1 MAGETT
7 ITVIGNLTADPEL
20 RYTSSGIPVC
30 SFRVA
35 STPRVRNR
43 QTGEWS
49 DGDPLFLGCELWR
62 EAAENA
68 GESLKKGMRVIVQG
82 NLTQRSYQTQSGEQ
96 RTVFELKNCEVG
108 PSLFRA
114 RAQVTRNE
122 RGGGGYGG
130 GGGYQGGAGGY
141 QGGSGGGYNNAG
153 GQGGYNGGGQQP
165 TYNAPAGGA
174 PDDPGATGGPPLL
187 LPALLLF
194 VLVFGIDFVG
204 FLSRAHFGDLLF
216 FVACHRCGGEILQ
229 VKSILDV
236 GDLV

>member
-141 QGGSGGGYNNAG
+141 QGGSGSGYNNAG

-174 PDDPGATGGPPLL
+174 PDAPWATGG
-187 LPALLLF
+187 AT
-194 VLVFGIDFVG
+194 
-204 FLSRAHFGDLLF
+204 SFGDEPPF
-216 FVACHRCGGEILQ
+216 
-229 VKSILDV
+229 
-236 GDLV
+236 

>member
-68 GESLKKGMRVIVQG
+68 GESLKKGIRVIVQG

-141 QGGSGGGYNNAG
+141 QGGSGSGSNNAG

-174 PDDPGATGGPPLL
+174 PDDPWATGG
-187 LPALLLF
+187 AT
-194 VLVFGIDFVG
+194 
-204 FLSRAHFGDLLF
+204 SFGDEPPF
-216 FVACHRCGGEILQ
+216 
-229 VKSILDV
+229 
-236 GDLV
+236 

>member
-7 ITVIGNLTADPEL
+7 VTVIGNLTADPEL

-35 STPRVRNR
+35 STPRIRNR
-43 QTGEWS
+43 QTGEWE
-49 DGDPLFLGCELWR
+49 DGNPLFLGCEVWR

-82 NLTQRSYQTQSGEQ
+82 NLNQRSYQTQSGEQ

-122 RGGGGYGG
+122 RGGSSYA
-130 GGGYQGGAGGY
+130 GAVVPGIMVLGV
-141 QGGSGGGYNNAG
+141 GIGFVMPVTFNSG
-153 GQGGYNGGGQQP
+153 
-165 TYNAPAGGA
+165 TRGA
-174 PDDPGATGGPPLL
+174 PVSHIGLASAVITVSQQIGAS
-187 LPALLLF
+187 
-194 VLVFGIDFVG
+194 
-204 FLSRAHFGDLLF
+204 LSAAMLAH
-216 FVACHRCGGEILQ
+216 
-229 VKSILDV
+229 
-236 GDLV
+236 

>member
-130 GGGYQGGAGGY
+130 GGGYQGGAGGLSGRFWRRL
-141 QGGSGGGYNNAG
+141 QQCRWSGRLQRRRPAAHLQRSGRRGSGRPVGHGRGDQLRRRAS
-153 GQGGYNGGGQQP
+153 
-165 TYNAPAGGA
+165 
-174 PDDPGATGGPPLL
+174 
-187 LPALLLF
+187 
-194 VLVFGIDFVG
+194 VLT
-204 FLSRAHFGDLLF
+204 
-216 FVACHRCGGEILQ
+216 Q
-229 VKSILDV
+229 V
-236 GDLV
+236 

>member
-7 ITVIGNLTADPEL
+7 VTVIGNLTADPEL

-35 STPRVRNR
+35 STPRIRNR
-43 QTGEWS
+43 QTGEWE
-49 DGDPLFLGCELWR
+49 DGNPLFLGCEVWR

-82 NLTQRSYQTQSGEQ
+82 NLNQRSYQTQSGEQ

-122 RGGGGYGG
+122 RGGLSYAGGYSGG
-130 GGGYQGGAGGY
+130 GNQQQGGYQ
-141 QGGSGGGYNNAG
+141 SGGGYS
-153 GQGGYNGGGQQP
+153 GGGNQP
-165 TYNAPAGGA
+165 SYNAPAGGA
-174 PDDPGATGGPPLL
+174 PDDPWATGGTT
-187 LPALLLF
+187 
-194 VLVFGIDFVG
+194 
-204 FLSRAHFGDLLF
+204 SFGDEPPF
-216 FVACHRCGGEILQ
+216 
-229 VKSILDV
+229 
-236 GDLV
+236 

>member
-62 EAAENA
+62 DAAENA

-82 NLTQRSYQTQSGEQ
+82 NLSQRSYQTQSGEQ
-96 RTVFELKNCEVG
+96 RTVYELKNCEVG

-122 RGGGGYGG
+122 RGGGYG
-130 GGGYQGGAGGY
+130 GGGYQGG
-141 QGGSGGGYNNAG
+141 G
-153 GQGGYNGGGQQP
+153 GQGGVDAGRAGRFQAGHGH
-165 TYNAPAGGA
+165 NASGGA
-174 PDDPGATGGPPLL
+174 VKIVRDRAVGHPDLPRLWGVHGKAHDRGGDVLLYQGVVKPGDG
-187 LPALLLF
+187 
-194 VLVFGIDFVG
+194 
-204 FLSRAHFGDLLF
+204 
-216 FVACHRCGGEILQ
+216 
-229 VKSILDV
+229 
-236 GDLV
+236 

>member
-49 DGDPLFLGCELWR
+49 DGDPLFLGCEVWR
-62 EAAENA
+62 DAAENA

-82 NLTQRSYQTQSGEQ
+82 NLAQRSYQTQAGEQ
-96 RTVFELKNCEVG
+96 RTVYELKNCEVG

-122 RGGGGYGG
+122 RGGGYG
-130 GGGYQGGAGGY
+130 GGGYQGGARGPF
-141 QGGSGGGYNNAG
+141 SAWR
-153 GQGGYNGGGQQP
+153 
-165 TYNAPAGGA
+165 PAADG
-174 PDDPGATGGPPLL
+174 
-187 LPALLLF
+187 
-194 VLVFGIDFVG
+194 
-204 FLSRAHFGDLLF
+204 
-216 FVACHRCGGEILQ
+216 
-229 VKSILDV
+229 
-236 GDLV
+236 

>member
-49 DGDPLFLGCELWR
+49 DGDPLFLGCEVWR
-62 EAAENA
+62 DAAENA

-82 NLTQRSYQTQSGEQ
+82 NLAQRSYQTQAGEQ
-96 RTVFELKNCEVG
+96 RTVYELKNCEVG

-122 RGGGGYGG
+122 RGGGYG
-130 GGGYQGGAGGY
+130 GGGYQGGGGQGGY
-141 QGGSGGGYNNAG
+141 QGGPGNQGGS
-153 GQGGYNGGGQQP
+153 GGYNGGGQGGYGGGGGQQP
-165 TYNAPAGGA
+165 TYSAPAGGA
-174 PDDPGATGGPPLL
+174 PDDPWATGG
-187 LPALLLF
+187 AT
-194 VLVFGIDFVG
+194 
-204 FLSRAHFGDLLF
+204 SFGDEPPF
-216 FVACHRCGGEILQ
+216 
-229 VKSILDV
+229 
-236 GDLV
+236 

>member
-62 EAAENA
+62 DAAENA

-82 NLTQRSYQTQSGEQ
+82 NLSQRSYQTQSGEQ
-96 RTVFELKNCEVG
+96 RTVYELKNCEVG

-122 RGGGGYGG
+122 RGGGY
-130 GGGYQGGAGGY
+130 GGGYQGGGG
-141 QGGSGGGYNNAG
+141 QGGSGG
-153 GQGGYNGGGQQP
+153 GGGQQP

-174 PDDPGATGGPPLL
+174 SDDPWATGG
-187 LPALLLF
+187 AT
-194 VLVFGIDFVG
+194 
-204 FLSRAHFGDLLF
+204 SFGDEPPF
-216 FVACHRCGGEILQ
+216 
-229 VKSILDV
+229 
-236 GDLV
+236 

>member
-62 EAAENA
+62 DAAENA

-82 NLTQRSYQTQSGEQ
+82 NLSQRSYQTQSGEQ
-96 RTVFELKNCEVG
+96 RTVYELKNCEVG

-122 RGGGGYGG
+122 RGGGYG
-130 GGGYQGGAGGY
+130 GGGYQGGYQQNQGAPN
-141 QGGSGGGYNNAG
+141 QGGSGGYAG
-153 GQGGYNGGGQQP
+153 GNQGNQGGYGGGGGQQP
-165 TYNAPAGGA
+165 TYNAPAGGSQ
-174 PDDPGATGGPPLL
+174 DDPWATGG
-187 LPALLLF
+187 AT
-194 VLVFGIDFVG
+194 
-204 FLSRAHFGDLLF
+204 SFGDEPPF
-216 FVACHRCGGEILQ
+216 
-229 VKSILDV
+229 
-236 GDLV
+236 

>member
-7 ITVIGNLTADPEL
+7 ITVIGNPTADPEL

-49 DGDPLFLGCELWR
+49 DGDPLFLGCEVWR
-62 EAAENA
+62 DAAENA

-82 NLTQRSYQTQSGEQ
+82 NLAQRSYQTQAGEQ
-96 RTVFELKNCEVG
+96 RTVYELKNCEVG

-122 RGGGGYGG
+122 RGGGYGG
-130 GGGYQGGAGGY
+130 GQQGGYQGGAGY
-141 QGGSGGGYNNAG
+141 QGGGAGGYGNGG
-153 GQGGYNGGGQQP
+153 GQGGYAGGAGGGQQP

-174 PDDPGATGGPPLL
+174 PDDPWATGGTT
-187 LPALLLF
+187 
-194 VLVFGIDFVG
+194 
-204 FLSRAHFGDLLF
+204 SFGDDPPF
-216 FVACHRCGGEILQ
+216 
-229 VKSILDV
+229 
-236 GDLV
+236 

>member
-82 NLTQRSYQTQSGEQ
+82 NLSQRSYQTQSGEQ
-96 RTVFELKNCEVG
+96 RTVYELKNCEVG

-122 RGGGGYGG
+122 RGGGYG
-130 GGGYQGGAGGY
+130 GGGYQGG
-141 QGGSGGGYNNAG
+141 G
-153 GQGGYNGGGQQP
+153 GQGGYQQNQGAPNHGGSGGYAGGNQGNQGGYGGGGGQQP
-165 TYNAPAGGA
+165 TYNAPAGGSQ
-174 PDDPGATGGPPLL
+174 DDPWATGG
-187 LPALLLF
+187 AT
-194 VLVFGIDFVG
+194 
-204 FLSRAHFGDLLF
+204 SFGDEPPF
-216 FVACHRCGGEILQ
+216 
-229 VKSILDV
+229 
-236 GDLV
+236 

>member
-7 ITVIGNLTADPEL
+7 VTVIGNLTADPEL

-35 STPRVRNR
+35 STPRIRNR
-43 QTGEWS
+43 QTGEWE
-49 DGDPLFLGCELWR
+49 DGNPLFLGCEVWR

-82 NLTQRSYQTQSGEQ
+82 NLNQRSYQTQSGEQ

-122 RGGGGYGG
+122 RGGSSYAGGYSGG
-130 GGGYQGGAGGY
+130 GNQQQGGYQ
-141 QGGSGGGYNNAG
+141 SGGGYS
-153 GQGGYNGGGQQP
+153 GGGNQP
-165 TYNAPAGGA
+165 SYNAPAGGA
-174 PDDPGATGGPPLL
+174 RDDPWATGGTT
-187 LPALLLF
+187 
-194 VLVFGIDFVG
+194 
-204 FLSRAHFGDLLF
+204 SFGDEPPF
-216 FVACHRCGGEILQ
+216 
-229 VKSILDV
+229 
-236 GDLV
+236 

>member
-68 GESLKKGMRVIVQG
+68 GVSLKKGMRVIVQG

-130 GGGYQGGAGGY
+130 GGGYQGGS
-141 QGGSGGGYNNAG
+141 GSGYNNAG

-174 PDDPGATGGPPLL
+174 PDDPWATGG
-187 LPALLLF
+187 AT
-194 VLVFGIDFVG
+194 
-204 FLSRAHFGDLLF
+204 SFGDEPPF
-216 FVACHRCGGEILQ
+216 
-229 VKSILDV
+229 
-236 GDLV
+236 

>member
-141 QGGSGGGYNNAG
+141 QGGSGSGYNNAG

-174 PDDPGATGGPPLL
+174 PDVPWGTGGATS
-187 LPALLLF
+187 F
-194 VLVFGIDFVG
+194 
-204 FLSRAHFGDLLF
+204 
-216 FVACHRCGGEILQ
+216 GGEPP
-229 VKSILDV
+229 V
-236 GDLV
+236 

>member
-49 DGDPLFLGCELWR
+49 DGDPLFLGCEVWR
-62 EAAENA
+62 DAAENA

-82 NLTQRSYQTQSGEQ
+82 NLAQRSYQTQAGEQ
-96 RTVFELKNCEVG
+96 RTVYELKNCEVG

-122 RGGGGYGG
+122 RGGGYGG
-130 GGGYQGGAGGY
+130 GQQGGYQGGAGNQGGY
-141 QGGSGGGYNNAG
+141 QGGGAGGYGNGG
-153 GQGGYNGGGQQP
+153 GQGGYAGGAGGGQQP

-174 PDDPGATGGPPLL
+174 PDDPWATGGTT
-187 LPALLLF
+187 
-194 VLVFGIDFVG
+194 
-204 FLSRAHFGDLLF
+204 SFGDEPPF
-216 FVACHRCGGEILQ
+216 
-229 VKSILDV
+229 
-236 GDLV
+236 

>member
-7 ITVIGNLTADPEL
+7 VTVIGNLTADPEL

-35 STPRVRNR
+35 STPRIRNR
-43 QTGEWS
+43 QTGEWE
-49 DGDPLFLGCELWR
+49 DGNPLFLGCEVWR

-82 NLTQRSYQTQSGEQ
+82 NLNQRSYQTQSGEQ

-141 QGGSGGGYNNAG
+141 QGGSGSGYNNAG

-174 PDDPGATGGPPLL
+174 PDDPWATGG
-187 LPALLLF
+187 AT
-194 VLVFGIDFVG
+194 
-204 FLSRAHFGDLLF
+204 SFGDEPPF
-216 FVACHRCGGEILQ
+216 
-229 VKSILDV
+229 
-236 GDLV
+236 

>member
-122 RGGGGYGG
+122 CGGGGYGG

-141 QGGSGGGYNNAG
+141 QGGSGSGYNNAG

-174 PDDPGATGGPPLL
+174 PDDPWATGG
-187 LPALLLF
+187 AT
-194 VLVFGIDFVG
+194 
-204 FLSRAHFGDLLF
+204 SFGDEPPF
-216 FVACHRCGGEILQ
+216 
-229 VKSILDV
+229 
-236 GDLV
+236 

>member
-62 EAAENA
+62 DAAENA

-82 NLTQRSYQTQSGEQ
+82 NLSQRSYQTQSGEQ
-96 RTVFELKNCEVG
+96 RTVYELKNCEVG

-122 RGGGGYGG
+122 RGGGY
-130 GGGYQGGAGGY
+130 GGGYQGG
-141 QGGSGGGYNNAG
+141 G
-153 GQGGYNGGGQQP
+153 GQGGYGGGGGQQP

-174 PDDPGATGGPPLL
+174 SDDPWATGG
-187 LPALLLF
+187 AT
-194 VLVFGIDFVG
+194 
-204 FLSRAHFGDLLF
+204 SFGDEPPF
-216 FVACHRCGGEILQ
+216 
-229 VKSILDV
+229 
-236 GDLV
+236 

>member
-49 DGDPLFLGCELWR
+49 DGDPLFLGCEVWR
-62 EAAENA
+62 DAAENA

-82 NLTQRSYQTQSGEQ
+82 NLAQRSYQTQAGEQ
-96 RTVFELKNCEVG
+96 RTVYELKNCEVG

-141 QGGSGGGYNNAG
+141 QGGSGSGYNNAG
-153 GQGGYNGGGQQP
+153 GQGGYNGGGFGGQTQP
-165 TYNAPAGGA
+165 ATTGDWPAPA
-174 PDDPGATGGPPLL
+174 PGTSWESVDTQGTGHTSYADE
-187 LPALLLF
+187 PAF
-194 VLVFGIDFVG
+194 
-204 FLSRAHFGDLLF
+204 
-216 FVACHRCGGEILQ
+216 
-229 VKSILDV
+229 
-236 GDLV
+236 

>member
-49 DGDPLFLGCELWR
+49 DGDPLFLGCEVWR
-62 EAAENA
+62 DAAENA

-82 NLTQRSYQTQSGEQ
+82 NLAQRSYQTQAGEQ
-96 RTVFELKNCEVG
+96 RTVYELKNCEVG

-122 RGGGGYGG
+122 RGGGYGG
-130 GGGYQGGAGGY
+130 GQQGGYQGGAGNQGGY
-141 QGGSGGGYNNAG
+141 QGGGA
-153 GQGGYNGGGQQP
+153 GGGQQP

-174 PDDPGATGGPPLL
+174 PDDPWATGGTT
-187 LPALLLF
+187 
-194 VLVFGIDFVG
+194 
-204 FLSRAHFGDLLF
+204 SFGDEPPF
-216 FVACHRCGGEILQ
+216 
-229 VKSILDV
+229 
-236 GDLV
+236 

>member
-141 QGGSGGGYNNAG
+141 QGGSGSGYNNAG

-174 PDDPGATGGPPLL
+174 ADDPWATGG
-187 LPALLLF
+187 AT
-194 VLVFGIDFVG
+194 
-204 FLSRAHFGDLLF
+204 SFGDEPPF
-216 FVACHRCGGEILQ
+216 
-229 VKSILDV
+229 
-236 GDLV
+236 

>member
-62 EAAENA
+62 DAAENA

-82 NLTQRSYQTQSGEQ
+82 NLSQRSYQTQSGEQ
-96 RTVFELKNCEVG
+96 RTVYELKNCEVG

-122 RGGGGYGG
+122 RGGGYG
-130 GGGYQGGAGGY
+130 GGGYQGGGG
-141 QGGSGGGYNNAG
+141 QGGSGGYAG
-153 GQGGYNGGGQQP
+153 GNQGNQGNQGGYGGGGGQQP

-174 PDDPGATGGPPLL
+174 QDDPWATGG
-187 LPALLLF
+187 AT
-194 VLVFGIDFVG
+194 
-204 FLSRAHFGDLLF
+204 SFGDEPPF
-216 FVACHRCGGEILQ
+216 
-229 VKSILDV
+229 
-236 GDLV
+236 

>member
-7 ITVIGNLTADPEL
+7 VTVIGNLTADPEL

-35 STPRVRNR
+35 STPRIRNR
-43 QTGEWS
+43 QTGEWE
-49 DGDPLFLGCELWR
+49 DGNPLFLGCEVWR

-130 GGGYQGGAGGY
+130 GGGYQGGAGEGGY
-141 QGGSGGGYNNAG
+141 QSGGGYS
-153 GQGGYNGGGQQP
+153 GGGNQP
-165 TYNAPAGGA
+165 SYNAPAGGA
-174 PDDPGATGGPPLL
+174 PDDPWATGGTT
-187 LPALLLF
+187 
-194 VLVFGIDFVG
+194 
-204 FLSRAHFGDLLF
+204 SFGDEPPF
-216 FVACHRCGGEILQ
+216 
-229 VKSILDV
+229 
-236 GDLV
+236 

>member
-130 GGGYQGGAGGY
+130 GGGYQGGAGN
-141 QGGSGGGYNNAG
+141 QGGSGSGYNNAG

-174 PDDPGATGGPPLL
+174 PDDPWATGG
-187 LPALLLF
+187 AT
-194 VLVFGIDFVG
+194 
-204 FLSRAHFGDLLF
+204 SFGDEPPF
-216 FVACHRCGGEILQ
+216 
-229 VKSILDV
+229 
-236 GDLV
+236 

>member
-82 NLTQRSYQTQSGEQ
+82 NLSQRSYQTQSGEQ
-96 RTVFELKNCEVG
+96 RTVYELKNCEVG

-122 RGGGGYGG
+122 RGGGY
-130 GGGYQGGAGGY
+130 GGGYQGGGGQGGY
-141 QGGSGGGYNNAG
+141 QQNQGAPNQGGSGGYAG
-153 GQGGYNGGGQQP
+153 GNQGNQGGYGGGGGQQP

-174 PDDPGATGGPPLL
+174 QDDPWATGG
-187 LPALLLF
+187 AT
-194 VLVFGIDFVG
+194 
-204 FLSRAHFGDLLF
+204 SFGDEPPF
-216 FVACHRCGGEILQ
+216 
-229 VKSILDV
+229 
-236 GDLV
+236 

>member
-49 DGDPLFLGCELWR
+49 DGDPLFLGCEVWR
-62 EAAENA
+62 DAAENA

-82 NLTQRSYQTQSGEQ
+82 NLAQRSYQTQAGEQ
-96 RTVFELKNCEVG
+96 RTVYELKNCEVG

-122 RGGGGYGG
+122 RGGGYGG
-130 GGGYQGGAGGY
+130 GQQGGYQGGAGNQGGY
-141 QGGSGGGYNNAG
+141 QGGGAGGYGNGG
-153 GQGGYNGGGQQP
+153 GQGGYAGGAGGGQQP
-165 TYNAPAGGA
+165 TYNAPAGSA
-174 PDDPGATGGPPLL
+174 PDDPWATGGTT
-187 LPALLLF
+187 
-194 VLVFGIDFVG
+194 
-204 FLSRAHFGDLLF
+204 SFGDEPPF
-216 FVACHRCGGEILQ
+216 
-229 VKSILDV
+229 
-236 GDLV
+236 

>member
-20 RYTSSGIPVC
+20 RYTSSGIPVY

-141 QGGSGGGYNNAG
+141 QGGSGSGYNNAG

-174 PDDPGATGGPPLL
+174 PDDPWATGG
-187 LPALLLF
+187 AT
-194 VLVFGIDFVG
+194 
-204 FLSRAHFGDLLF
+204 SFGDEPPF
-216 FVACHRCGGEILQ
+216 
-229 VKSILDV
+229 
-236 GDLV
+236 

>member
-141 QGGSGGGYNNAG
+141 QGGSGSGYNNAG

-165 TYNAPAGGA
+165 TYHAPAGGA
-174 PDDPGATGGPPLL
+174 PDDPWATGG
-187 LPALLLF
+187 AT
-194 VLVFGIDFVG
+194 
-204 FLSRAHFGDLLF
+204 SFGDEPPF
-216 FVACHRCGGEILQ
+216 
-229 VKSILDV
+229 
-236 GDLV
+236 

>member
-122 RGGGGYGG
+122 RGGGGSSTAAPLVRQITDY
-130 GGGYQGGAGGY
+130 YLREQNDA
-141 QGGSGGGYNNAG
+141 NA
-153 GQGGYNGGGQQP
+153 
-165 TYNAPAGGA
+165 
-174 PDDPGATGGPPLL
+174 
-187 LPALLLF
+187 
-194 VLVFGIDFVG
+194 
-204 FLSRAHFGDLLF
+204 
-216 FVACHRCGGEILQ
+216 
-229 VKSILDV
+229 
-236 GDLV
+236 

>member
-49 DGDPLFLGCELWR
+49 DGDPLFLGCEVWR
-62 EAAENA
+62 DAAENA

-82 NLTQRSYQTQSGEQ
+82 NLAQRSYQTQAGEQ
-96 RTVFELKNCEVG
+96 RTVYELKNCEVG

-122 RGGGGYGG
+122 RGGGYGG
-130 GGGYQGGAGGY
+130 GQQGGYQGGAGNQGGY
-141 QGGSGGGYNNAG
+141 QGGGA
-153 GQGGYNGGGQQP
+153 GGGQQP

-174 PDDPGATGGPPLL
+174 PDDPWATGG
-187 LPALLLF
+187 AT
-194 VLVFGIDFVG
+194 
-204 FLSRAHFGDLLF
+204 SFGDEPPF
-216 FVACHRCGGEILQ
+216 
-229 VKSILDV
+229 
-236 GDLV
+236 

>member
-20 RYTSSGIPVC
+20 RYTSSGVPVC

-49 DGDPLFLGCELWR
+49 DGDPLFLGCDLWR

-68 GESLKKGMRVIVQG
+68 AESLKKGMRVIVQG

-122 RGGGGYGG
+122 RGGQGGGYSGG
-130 GGGYQGGAGGY
+130 GGGY
-141 QGGSGGGYNNAG
+141 SGG
-153 GQGGYNGGGQQP
+153 GQGGGGYSGGGQGGGYSGGQQP
-165 TYNAPAGGA
+165 SYNAPSGGA
-174 PDDPGATGGPPLL
+174 ADDPWATGG
-187 LPALLLF
+187 ATN
-194 VLVFGIDFVG
+194 
-204 FLSRAHFGDLLF
+204 FGDEPPF
-216 FVACHRCGGEILQ
+216 
-229 VKSILDV
+229 
-236 GDLV
+236 

>member
-7 ITVIGNLTADPEL
+7 VTVIGNLTADPEL

-62 EAAENA
+62 DAAENA

-82 NLTQRSYQTQSGEQ
+82 NLSQRSYQTQSGEQ
-96 RTVFELKNCEVG
+96 RTVYELKNCEVG

-122 RGGGGYGG
+122 RGGGYG
-130 GGGYQGGAGGY
+130 GGGYQGGGGQGGY
-141 QGGSGGGYNNAG
+141 QGGPGNQGGS
-153 GQGGYNGGGQQP
+153 GGYNGGGQGGYGGGGGQQP
-165 TYNAPAGGA
+165 TYSAPAGGA
-174 PDDPGATGGPPLL
+174 PDDPWATGG
-187 LPALLLF
+187 AT
-194 VLVFGIDFVG
+194 
-204 FLSRAHFGDLLF
+204 SFGDEPPF
-216 FVACHRCGGEILQ
+216 
-229 VKSILDV
+229 
-236 GDLV
+236 

>member
-114 RAQVTRNE
+114 KTAQAIGVKHDRIADTLWIRTN
-122 RGGGGYGG
+122 
-130 GGGYQGGAGGY
+130 
-141 QGGSGGGYNNAG
+141 
-153 GQGGYNGGGQQP
+153 
-165 TYNAPAGGA
+165 
-174 PDDPGATGGPPLL
+174 TGISL
-187 LPALLLF
+187 
-194 VLVFGIDFVG
+194 I
-204 FLSRAHFGDLLF
+204 FL
-216 FVACHRCGGEILQ
+216 IQ
-229 VKSILDV
+229 M
-236 GDLV
+236 

>member
-62 EAAENA
+62 DAAENA

-82 NLTQRSYQTQSGEQ
+82 NLSQRSYQTQSGEQ
-96 RTVFELKNCEVG
+96 RTVYELKNCEVG

-122 RGGGGYGG
+122 RGGGYG
-130 GGGYQGGAGGY
+130 GGGYQGGGGQGGY
-141 QGGSGGGYNNAG
+141 QQNQGAPNQGGSGGYAG
-153 GQGGYNGGGQQP
+153 GNQGGYGGGGGQQP

-174 PDDPGATGGPPLL
+174 QDDPWATGG
-187 LPALLLF
+187 AT
-194 VLVFGIDFVG
+194 
-204 FLSRAHFGDLLF
+204 SFGDEPPF
-216 FVACHRCGGEILQ
+216 
-229 VKSILDV
+229 
-236 GDLV
+236 

>member
-141 QGGSGGGYNNAG
+141 QGGSGSGYNNAG

-174 PDDPGATGGPPLL
+174 LDDPWATGG
-187 LPALLLF
+187 AT
-194 VLVFGIDFVG
+194 
-204 FLSRAHFGDLLF
+204 SFGDEPPF
-216 FVACHRCGGEILQ
+216 
-229 VKSILDV
+229 
-236 GDLV
+236 